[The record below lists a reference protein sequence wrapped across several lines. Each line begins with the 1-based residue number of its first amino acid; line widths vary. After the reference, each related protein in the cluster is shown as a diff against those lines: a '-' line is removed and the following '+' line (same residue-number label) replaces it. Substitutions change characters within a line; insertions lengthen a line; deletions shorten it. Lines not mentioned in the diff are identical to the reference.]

1 MISLNE
7 QPESQLGSRVLE
19 AASIAA
25 TLWPIAFAAVL
36 GTTLR
41 SVALYTCEKGTTLGV
56 STNALRFSLPLSTML
71 NSNRRLRS

>member
-1 MISLNE
+1 MISLDQ
-7 QPESQLGSRVLE
+7 QPESQLGGHVLE

-41 SVALYTCEKGTTLGV
+41 SVALYTCESGTTLGV
-56 STNALRFSLPLSTML
+56 RINALRLLTML
-71 NSNRRLRS
+71 TRVDP

>member
-1 MISLNE
+1 MISLNQ

-36 GTTLR
+36 GTALR
-41 SVALYTCEKGTTLGV
+41 SVALYTCERGTTLGV
-56 STNALRFSLPLSTML
+56 STIPFGLVFPLLTI
-71 NSNRRLRS
+71 